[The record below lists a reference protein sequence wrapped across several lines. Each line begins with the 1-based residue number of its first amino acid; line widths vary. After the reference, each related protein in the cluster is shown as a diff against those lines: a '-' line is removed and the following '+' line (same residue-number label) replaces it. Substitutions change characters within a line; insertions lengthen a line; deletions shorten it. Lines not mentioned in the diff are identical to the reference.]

1 MLVSMQAVGTRGLTV
16 EGSGNLLKLLFD
28 PKEKPDCCF
37 RTRLPVAQA
46 RQNPARRMLSVGRVL
61 PKKRSEF
68 SRNVQSQKTSL
79 KIYAK

>member
-1 MLVSMQAVGTRGLTV
+1 MGTRGLTV

-46 RQNPARRMLSVGRVL
+46 RQNPARRMLSVGRVF
-61 PKKRSEF
+61 PKKRSVF
-68 SRNVQSQKTSL
+68 SRNVQSQQTSL
-79 KIYAK
+79 KTYAK